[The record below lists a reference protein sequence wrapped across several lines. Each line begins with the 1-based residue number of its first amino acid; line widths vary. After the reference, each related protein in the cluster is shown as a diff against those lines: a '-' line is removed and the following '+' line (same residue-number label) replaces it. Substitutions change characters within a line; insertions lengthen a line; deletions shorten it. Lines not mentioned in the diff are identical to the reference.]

1 MKYYFG
7 ILIWLCIVIIL
18 FITRC
23 DVTCQKTK
31 AITHEL
37 RQAQEQQDLI
47 NEFSGKKN
55 EYYKLYQ
62 EFSWKENKALLEK
75 QKHEKEASNI
85 YWSWLAFGNYA
96 YAWWDE
102 WLDEAISGAIAPV
115 ISWSTAIWFTRR
127 VNSGWKSKHKS
138 ELCYIDCTFTWV
150 LQRYW
155 LPTQPF
161 IDNEIKYWVKKE
173 LAVCIAWAD
182 SHLGRAL
189 KSTNNIWNVG
199 NNDRWQVVH
208 YKTIGAW
215 IEAMYRVLN
224 NKYLWHKR
232 SVWSLSVWGGGSKP
246 YYATSP
252 ENWNNNVLN
261 CLNTI
266 LGPSITE
273 ERVFRVE

>member
-1 MKYYFG
+1 MVFT
-7 ILIWLCIVIIL
+7 V
-18 FITRC
+18 TRC
-23 DVTCQKTK
+23 DSICKATK
-31 AITHEL
+31 L
-37 RQAQEQQDLI
+37 VKKAQEQKMIFDLKAQEAWAYKLQYDKAI
-47 NEFSGKKN
+47 NEAKTAKLSQR
-55 EYYKLYQ
+55 EY
-62 EFSWKENKALLEK
+62 EK
-75 QKHEKEASNI
+75 QATEIYSGISLNI
-85 YWSWLAFGNYA
+85 PLWVA

-102 WLDEAISGAIAPV
+102 WLTWV
-115 ISWSTAIWFTRR
+115 ISKIETTWLVITWFTWR
-127 VNSGWKSKHKS
+127 VNSDWKSKHKS
-138 ELCYIDCTFTWV
+138 ELCYTDCTFTWV

-173 LAVCIAWAD
+173 LSVCIAWAD

-208 YKTIGAW
+208 YKTIWAW

-224 NKYLWHKR
+224 NRYLWHKQT
-232 SVWSLSVWGGGSKP
+232 VWSLSVWGGGSKP

-266 LGPSITE
+266 LDPSITE

>member
-1 MKYYFG
+1 MKY
-7 ILIWLCIVIIL
+7 LIFLSVIVIFTIL
-18 FITRC
+18 YFTRC
-23 DVTCQKTK
+23 DKVCISTREITK
-31 AITHEL
+31 NLKEAH
-37 RQAQEQQDLI
+37 EQQLI
-47 NEFSGKKN
+47 YSWHIKKAAQLYN
-55 EYYKLYQ
+55 EYQAELKQ
-62 EFSWKENKALLEK
+62 ASKAK
-75 QKHEKEASNI
+75 VSQWKHEKQASNI
-85 YWSWLAFGNYA
+85 YWSGLSFGNYA

-102 WLDEAISGAIAPV
+102 WLTGLVET
-115 ISWSTAIWFTRR
+115 WSLITWFTRR
-127 VNSGWKSKHKS
+127 VKSDWKSKNKS
-138 ELCYIDCTFTWV
+138 ELCYSDCTFTWV

-161 IDNEIKYWVKKE
+161 VDNETKYWVKKE

-208 YKTIGAW
+208 YETIGAW
-215 IEAMYRVLN
+215 IEAMYRVLT

-232 SVWSLSVWGGGSKP
+232 SIWSLSVWGGGSKP

-266 LGPSITE
+266 LDPSITE

>member
-1 MKYYFG
+1 MSITAT
-7 ILIWLCIVIIL
+7 ILR
-18 FITRC
+18 FTRC

-31 AITHEL
+31 AITESL
-37 RQAQEQQDLI
+37 TNAKIQQ
-47 NEFSGKKN
+47 
-55 EYYKLYQ
+55 EYYNGYTSKAGEYLNLY
-62 EFSWKENKALLEK
+62 KEELEK
-75 QKHEKEASNI
+75 AKQAKLSQWSYEKQASNI
-85 YWSWLAFGNYA
+85 YWSGLAFGNYA
-96 YAWWDE
+96 HAWWDE
-102 WLDEAISGAIAPV
+102 WLTWLVET
-115 ISWSTAIWFTRR
+115 WSLVTWFTRR
-127 VNSGWKSKHKS
+127 VNSNWKSKLKS
-138 ELCYIDCTFTWV
+138 ELCYNDCTFTWV

-161 IDNEIKYWVKKE
+161 IDNETKYWVKKE

-208 YKTIGAW
+208 YKTIEAW
-215 IEAMYRVLN
+215 IEAMYKVLT

-232 SVWSLSVWGGGSKP
+232 SVWSLSVWWGGSKP

-266 LGPSITE
+266 LDPSITD